1 MSEFRSQVRA
11 ETRVVVDGQGGDE
24 AVETAGR
31 ILIVDDV
38 ADNRNLLARRFQRR
52 GFEVLEAEGGRRAL
66 QIIAAEPLD
75 LVLLDVRMPDMDGRE
90 VLQQIRVE
98 HSPVL
103 LPVIMVTGN
112 AGSDD
117 VVEALQLGANDY
129 LTKPVDIAVAVAR
142 VETQIGRKRAEE
154 AVWRSKEDL
163 ERRIAERT
171 ADLAAANQE
180 LRQATAIA
188 QAANRSKDEFLTNM
202 SHELRTPLNGV
213 IGMAQTLGATELSS
227 TQREMLQLIETSA
240 GALQSVVSDL
250 LDIVDLDSGV
260 MEIAPKRF
268 LLGDLVRSAASS
280 VQQQAVQKGLE
291 FEIRI
296 DGEAEGQV
304 ETDAA
309 RLRQILLKVLSNAVK
324 FTAHGEVAISV
335 TRPASEPD
343 NVIIAVTDTGIGFD
357 PAAAERLFERFEQAD
372 GSLTRPFEGAGLGL
386 AICRE
391 VVQLLGGTI
400 SAEGRPGEGATFTME
415 LPLPKVETDRP
426 RRELA
431 EPSDDGPMRI
441 LCAEDHPINRQLI
454 EYILT
459 TAGVSLVSV
468 ENGAQAVE
476 AFKAEPF
483 DAVLMDM
490 QMPVMDGLAAT
501 RAIRAFEAS
510 LGRSPTPV
518 VMVTAHGLPEHIR
531 TSLAAGADRHV
542 TKPFVAADLLTVLAE
557 LSHASELAQAS

>member
-1 MSEFRSQVRA
+1 MSELRTEIPTEAPAAIDAKKGDDPA
-11 ETRVVVDGQGGDE
+11 ELP
-24 AVETAGR
+24 GR
-31 ILIVDDV
+31 ILIVDDI
-38 ADNRNLLARRFQRR
+38 ADNRNLLARRLQRR
-52 GFEVLEAEGGRRAL
+52 GFEVLEADGGRNAL
-66 QIIAAEPLD
+66 DLIAVEPLD

-90 VLQQIRVE
+90 VLQQIRAQ

-154 AVWRSKEDL
+154 QVWRSKEDL

-171 ADLAAANQE
+171 ADLAAANQD
-180 LRQATAIA
+180 LRQATEAA

-213 IGMAQTLGATELSS
+213 IGMSQTLGATEL
-227 TQREMLQLIETSA
+227 TDQQRDMLQLIETSA
-240 GALQSVVSDL
+240 SALQSVVSDL

-260 MEIAPKRF
+260 MQIAPKVVA
-268 LLGDLVRSAASS
+268 LGDLVRSAAASA
-280 VQQQAVQKGLE
+280 QQQAIQKGLK
-291 FEIRI
+291 FDIRI
-296 DGEAEGQV
+296 DEAAEGQV

-309 RLRQILLKVLSNAVK
+309 RMRQILLKILSNAVK
-324 FTAHGEVAISV
+324 FTEQGEIDLSV
-335 TRPASEPD
+335 TRPAASPD
-343 NVIIAVTDTGIGFD
+343 QVIITVRDTGIGFD
-357 PAAAERLFERFEQAD
+357 PAKAERLFERFEQAD

-391 VVQLLGGTI
+391 VIQLLGGTI
-400 SAEGRPGEGATFTME
+400 VAEGRPGEGATFTVE
-415 LPLPKVETDRP
+415 LPMPTIETEGSHRTPVED
-426 RRELA
+426 
-431 EPSDDGPMRI
+431 SDDGPMRI
-441 LCAEDHPINRQLI
+441 LSAEDHPVNRQLI

-468 ENGAQAVE
+468 ENGALAVE

-483 DAVLMDM
+483 HAVLMDM
-490 QMPVMDGLAAT
+490 QMPVMDGLTAT
-501 RAIRAFEAS
+501 REIRAFEAAV
-510 LGRSPTPV
+510 GRPRTPV

-542 TKPFVAADLLTVLAE
+542 TKPFVAADLLTLLVELAHTAE
-557 LSHASELAQAS
+557 LAKAS